1 MAVVGRSE
9 ILNPGMLAGGPVDD
23 RPPAIFLAD
32 GSIGRRRSVRVINR
46 TGWTAA
52 ALAIAAGLI
61 LCGCRKEA
69 GSDSPGR
76 PVHLD
81 EATLQKKVAALRKQ
95 NDQLQTR
102 LNKLVPKDP
111 YIVINTTLNRIQVRK
126 GEAILVDGACSTG
139 SNTELVSPDGTRR
152 WYFSTPRGV
161 HKVINRR
168 KNPVWAVPEWGRVEA
183 ELAGE
188 ELLPEDLFQR
198 GVLGKYALDL
208 GDGYMIHGTLF
219 QRFLGLQV
227 THGCVRVGDEDLQQ
241 IWDLTRLGTPVYIF

>member
-1 MAVVGRSE
+1 MTSLVRKTAVVWALSAV
-9 ILNPGMLAGGPVDD
+9 ILLG
-23 RPPAIFLAD
+23 
-32 GSIGRRRSVRVINR
+32 
-46 TGWTAA
+46 
-52 ALAIAAGLI
+52 
-61 LCGCRKEA
+61 GCRKEA
-69 GSDSPGR
+69 ESQLSGR

-81 EATLQKKVAALRKQ
+81 EVTLQKKIAALRKQ
-95 NDQLQTR
+95 NDQFQTR

-126 GEAILVDGACSTG
+126 GEEILVDAVCSTG
-139 SNTELVSPDGTRR
+139 SNTELVSPDGDR
-152 WYFSTPRGV
+152 WFFTTPRGV
-161 HKVINRR
+161 RKVINRR
-168 KNPVWAVPEWGRVEA
+168 KNPVWAMPEWGRVEA

-208 GDGYMIHGTLF
+208 GNGYMIHGTLF